1 MVYICHLRL
10 YAWWLVKVMQRV
22 GGKRVREKESKI
34 KNQRIDVQVDR
45 RSNSEPVDREW
56 QAKIER
62 QREKKGKERKVE

>member
-1 MVYICHLRL
+1 M
-10 YAWWLVKVMQRV
+10 MQRV